1 MTKIKKFLHS
11 KKLVTIVWVVGII
24 VIWEIFAFIVQATK
38 RTPINVL
45 PHIWQII
52 GSFFSDSK
60 VSGQLTMAELIG
72 QSCAETLLRAGLGFL
87 IGTVVGYVLALLMN
101 LSGVVEKIAFPYLML
116 IQMIP
121 ILGMAPIIL
130 AITGDINTSRIVIA
144 AILTFYPVSTN
155 VLAGFKA
162 VEREKHEL
170 MYSYAANKFQLY
182 TKTLIPSCIPY
193 FFTGLKISAPMAITA
208 SILVDTL
215 QGGNGLG
222 CMLSQSLKGWAYA
235 CEHTE
240 EAAEIVFAAGSSVSA
255 AHQSYMAGEVAKL
268 VTTDMN
274 GNSVSAANVGNM
286 DETAMQQTLDLAKK
300 YIILEDSAAKEKLAS
315 MKLDDIRST
324 AYLTYDKEKDG
335 APEKTSVSV
344 QLKWLPQAQFMGYYV
359 AKAKGYYD
367 EVGLDVNI
375 VSGGGDISETTAV
388 YNGTVD
394 FGVTWV
400 SNLINANA
408 GGMELLE
415 VAQVYQRSGLVLVY
429 KNDKFTK

>member
-1 MTKIKKFLHS
+1 MSKIKKFLRS
-11 KKLVTIVWVVGII
+11 KKLVTVVWVVGII

-170 MYSYAANKFQLY
+170 MYSYAANTFVKYVKMML
-182 TKTLIPSCIPY
+182 PSALPY
-193 FFTGLKISAPMAITA
+193 MFTGLKIAAPMAVTA

-215 QGGNGLG
+215 QGGVGLG
-222 CMLSQSLKGWAYA
+222 CLLSQSLKHNTSIYA
-235 CEHTE
+235 FW
-240 EAAEIVFAAGSSVSA
+240 EIVFISA
-255 AHQSYMAGEVAKL
+255 ALGILSAKL
-268 VTTDMN
+268 IGLIESLTV
-274 GNSVSAANVGNM
+274 GGKLSA
-286 DETAMQQTLDLAKK
+286 LAGRL
-300 YIILEDSAAKEKLAS
+300 IRSAGKEKRYEKICLCGPAAS
-315 MKLDDIRST
+315 
-324 AYLTYDKEKDG
+324 DG
-335 APEKTSVSV
+335 
-344 QLKWLPQAQFMGYYV
+344 
-359 AKAKGYYD
+359 
-367 EVGLDVNI
+367 
-375 VSGGGDISETTAV
+375 SGCGG
-388 YNGTVD
+388 
-394 FGVTWV
+394 
-400 SNLINANA
+400 A
-408 GGMELLE
+408 GGHG
-415 VAQVYQRSGLVLVY
+415 VPG
-429 KNDKFTK
+429 

>member
-1 MTKIKKFLHS
+1 MTNSKPAQKGFLPALKRFAHS
-11 KKLVTIVWVVGII
+11 KKMVTLVWILGIV
-24 VIWEIFAFIVQATK
+24 VIWEIFAFIVAATK
-38 RTPINVL
+38 RTPVNVL
-45 PHIWQII
+45 PHLWEII
-52 GSFFSDSK
+52 GSFFSDKK
-60 VSGQLTMAELIG
+60 VTGKMTMIELIG
-72 QSCAETLLRAGLGFL
+72 TACGETLSRAGIGFL
-87 IGTVVGYVLALLMN
+87 TGIVLGYILALLMN
-101 LSGVVEKIAFPYLML
+101 LSRAVEKIAFPYLMI

-130 AITGDINTSRIVIA
+130 SITGDINSARIVIA

-155 VLAGFKA
+155 VLAGFRS

-182 TKTLIPSCIPY
+182 TKTLIPACIPY

-222 CMLSQSLKGWAYA
+222 CMLSQSL
-235 CEHTE
+235 
-240 EAAEIVFAAGSSVSA
+240 
-255 AHQSYMAGEVAKL
+255 
-268 VTTDMN
+268 
-274 GNSVSAANVGNM
+274 NM
-286 DETAMQQTLDLAKK
+286 DETAMQQTLDLAKQ
-300 YIILEDSAAKEKLAS
+300 YIILEDSAAKDALAS
-315 MKLDDIRST
+315 MTLDDIRST
-324 AYLTYDKEKDG
+324 AYLTYDPATDG

-359 AKAKGYYD
+359 ADAKGYYD
-367 EVGLDVNI
+367 EVGLDVEI
-375 VSGGGDISETTAV
+375 ISGGGDISETTAV

-429 KNDKFTK
+429 KNANYTK